1 MNVWEWDDPP
11 KWWTSQDHQ
20 LHSDCCEQ
28 CYGSELFAD
37 IRDLAVRGSWR
48 TAADRSAVELSQG
61 SEKNYHEWSIFWG
74 NQTWYQMLLVILR
87 DFRLINNAL
96 FWGWC
101 HINTYNDPWLW
112 EAYTYGTS
120 SCIGM
125 TTLEIVCLFLSIFLI
140 RIYFASRM
148 NKYHYIHHFL
158 QGIWNIFELS
168 WQMSLFLAW
177 YSGD

>member
-87 DFRLINNAL
+87 DFCLINNAL

-101 HINTYNDPWLW
+101 HINIMTPGYGKHILTVHQVALAWRPWKLF
-112 EAYTYGTS
+112 
-120 SCIGM
+120 
-125 TTLEIVCLFLSIFLI
+125 VCF
-140 RIYFASRM
+140 
-148 NKYHYIHHFL
+148 
-158 QGIWNIFELS
+158 W
-168 WQMSLFLAW
+168 SLFDPDLFCIEDEQIPLHTSLTRGSLEHLW
-177 YSGD
+177 TFSNHLKQIEV